1 MNNEFEQRIASD
13 GVMGESGRTLING
26 ENLLLEGRVGCN
38 TSESREKFVYQTHD
52 QTDHANNPRVREHGF
67 VAKAARRWGLLAAAL
82 LVTPAA
88 QADVTATQVIT
99 APDIGI
105 SQDVNVS
112 VNWTRSSPGGNSI
125 LIVIPAQLQVDPPAP
140 PANCIYTTPN
150 MTCSTT
156 AANSGTISF
165 PVRGKTVGGFNLTA
179 TGTSGTPAVF
189 SGSVRDAGDLTVG
202 KAMVV
207 PASGSPLTGGN
218 STFRLTPNI
227 AAGGSNVPVGGSIV
241 ITDNLPG
248 NAATGFVA
256 TAITPGGPL
265 TPSCTAVATA
275 NSSRVLTC
283 TYTAGG
289 SPITAE
295 QLNSSWIEVSGT
307 TRSYGSFVNTAS
319 INSDNTLYIDLAAG
333 NNIASLNYNTEPAT
347 DLVATITSSLSNS
360 SASPSSGL
368 SNQTITI
375 GVTNNGPMASAA
387 GVMVQ
392 TIVPAG
398 FTIGALPPGCTSVP
412 ASSLTIAP
420 PVSGGTQTGTWN
432 GTRVSCSAGAL
443 TVGQSAPFVIPV
455 TLDNVRRTG
464 EYLPAVLTLPP
475 GQDDGQPNN
484 NSATRRYW
492 MAPLAADLGLI
503 KSKPAKVAP
512 GQTINTT
519 LTVTNRGPETVSWS
533 PSQPLRVVDWLD
545 PREITNASVTVTD
558 GWVCTVTPASPR
570 PDGVNPGQT
579 TQVSC
584 ELPGPGTMSV
594 GQSRSFSF
602 AHTVADAAT
611 LGPNPVTL
619 TNIACTGSEVL
630 RLLGLNAG
638 NGPQPADPEDAG
650 ATGGIAE
657 NGTNGQDCQAAD
669 STGTTIEDVRV
680 GIRKESS
687 VDGTTWHD
695 DVAAA
700 PTLAAADNDM
710 HWRMTITTAAAQATI
725 PTLQVKDVYRGLMR
739 ATGAAP
745 NYVTPNISFSYDL
758 TQAAGATHS
767 CPASIPGNPNSY
779 GQGGNTVES
788 GNTSEQVCSFN
799 NVPAGATIVV
809 TATLSRPLGAPT
821 GQLDNT
827 ATLDS
832 PNAFLKDL
840 SGGGVLSD
848 SARVLVLPRADVAMT
863 SKTVTT
869 SIPAS
874 GGNKPMA
881 SVGETVLFTLVARNQ
896 GQDHIAAGNFRI
908 TDSLFTGAATSST
921 PAFEVLEVKPAD
933 AAKMSCAASNLA
945 SGSISCVNL
954 TPISRHEVQTVTV
967 RARVKRPPS
976 YAGAL
981 GDKLYENVTNT
992 ARVHLDNMCEYRFDG
1007 VANSSACGDAN
1018 ALANNTASAVFDVTV
1033 PSFDLQQGKE
1043 PVFPAGQSEFRA
1055 GDDLRYRFSIRNAG
1069 PSIAENIEMTDTL
1082 TVPAGFTLAL
1092 QGTPQNMNAGA
1103 ASAGYTLASKTVACT
1118 QAAPNA
1124 ATVCTLDT
1132 LDVSEEVNF
1141 ELVFRPTGVST
1152 APVIFGNT
1160 VNVCAD
1166 ETNSYES
1173 SGKCTADS
1181 LQAGNNLAAIN
1192 NVLFPSTDL
1201 EVVSKTA
1208 MVSPVDVGQAV
1219 PWQIVLRNNG
1229 ISTSTQMRV
1238 VDTLPSGFE
1247 WIATTAPGVG
1257 TATGGATLAAA
1268 GGTLAVQPGPPAPDA
1283 ADVCYVSNGV
1293 ASVTSATPVQQVTC
1307 HVNGNF
1313 PAGSG
1318 YTLTLHAR
1326 PKAGVYAGPWL
1337 TDVDNHAAVQPGKDA
1352 ANEDLAK
1359 DSNPNNN
1366 EQDGPVQVRNASIGG
1381 RVFID
1386 QNNNGDTDAGD
1397 NGLANVSVRLTGTD
1411 VYGNAIDVTVTTDAN
1426 GDYLFNGLAPSDAAG
1441 YTINQDQSTVSGGYN
1456 NGLPQPNSTR
1466 TVRNG
1471 TSTGVTDK
1479 GSAGIVA
1486 SGGVISGVVLGSG
1499 GQGVQFDFPQVTLYT
1514 LSGHVFLDKNV
1525 NDVRDPATDEPIA
1538 GATLELLELVGG
1550 DYVPVTGPTGT
1561 ALTDANGFYK
1571 FVGLDPAKT
1580 YAVREVLPAGHLN
1593 RPSAVKPGT
1602 CGGAGCGAGS
1612 AQTGVAGD
1620 APTTDRISGIRL
1632 TGNGENYDFGE
1643 QEGAEIHGR
1652 VFMDYDNDGVQ
1663 NGSDGGIGGQTIE
1676 LRNAGGTVVA
1686 TTTTANDGTFSFT
1699 QLLPGTY
1706 TLHQP
1711 NQPAG
1716 TANGITT
1723 EGTVGGIATGTATGV
1738 NTTPSQITGITVA
1751 PGQKSLENLFAEIP
1765 TRSTIAG
1772 RVWMDNNDNGVIDTG
1787 EQGIGGVTVE
1797 LSGTDVNGN
1806 PVTRTT
1812 TTGNDGSYLF
1822 ADLPAGTYAVTEPNQ
1837 PPLTLNGQT
1846 VPGTIGGVPLAGATA
1861 TGKATTPSAIGNI
1874 MLGENQHAVQNNFG
1888 EIPMNGSIAGT
1899 VWLDRDNDGVI
1910 DAEET
1915 GIAGVSVRLTGTD
1928 SMGNTVDVEVQTDAQ
1943 GNYLFDGLAPG
1954 TYTVTEPTQPAGTL
1968 NGKTV
1973 PGTGGGTA
1981 TPPTTV
1987 QSEIRGIVLGPNGN
2001 SVNNN
2006 FGEIL
2011 PASIAGRVYND
2022 DNDNGQVDSG
2032 ETGIPDQEIVLEGT
2046 DDLGNPVRV
2055 TTTTDGDGRYTF
2067 PNLRPGRYTVTQPN
2081 QPPQTENG
2089 QTTAGTTGGT
2099 ATPKETPTSSISV
2112 IELPSG
2118 TQSLENNFGEI
2129 NTNLP
2134 DLRVS
2139 KSLEPA
2145 TLVTGTTAAY
2155 RIVVRNAGKADT
2167 HGEYEVRDRLPQGV
2181 TLVEAPTGEGWT
2193 CTGTA
2198 GETGFAC
2205 RSAAV
2210 LAAGQTS
2217 PANIHVPVR
2226 VSTDAVA
2233 GTVNN
2238 AVLVSG
2244 GGEPGAR
2251 QPTDEEKNALEEG
2264 GDVGILPVCE
2274 ADVVHNAC
2282 RLPSELVK
2290 AWPDVVVSKSAD
2302 TEVFTVGQKASY
2314 AIRVR
2319 NIGERATD
2327 AEYVV
2332 SDYLPAGIVLAGVPT
2347 GEGWTCTGTVG
2358 ESRIQCAASRALG
2371 AGETHPGTIKVPV
2384 EVLPAALGQGT
2395 VNNAVVVS
2403 GGGENPE
2410 RKPTDEQWKQF
2421 EETPG
2426 ALELCDPQITQNL
2439 CRVPNEVQEAIEDAR
2454 LVISKRGDRSMAE
2467 IGDMVLYTIEVRHV
2481 SGTAPRMVNLV
2492 DVLPRGFTYIDG
2504 TARVGG
2510 RALAEPLGRPG
2521 PRLGFELGGIDVGG
2535 QLVLTYRVRVG
2546 VGAQQGDGVNRAQAH
2561 GCSIAGGCID
2571 PVGLTPVPGSI
2582 PSNRA
2587 EYRVRVTGGVFT
2599 GEACVLGKVFVDCN
2613 NNHVQDS
2620 EELGIPGVRL
2630 YFSNGTWMVSD
2641 SEGKYSY
2648 CGLPPQS
2655 HTLKVDPSTL
2665 PVGARLT
2672 TSSNRNLGD
2681 ADSLFLDLK
2690 NGELHRADFVE
2701 GSCSNP
2707 LLEQVKA
2714 RRTQGEVRAPE
2725 TEAGQSPLRFDSKPT
2740 RAPQQATDSANQR
2753 PIVQP
2758 RPNPPPAAAAQEVQ
2772 P

>member
-1 MNNEFEQRIASD
+1 MKLA
-13 GVMGESGRTLING
+13 
-26 ENLLLEGRVGCN
+26 
-38 TSESREKFVYQTHD
+38 
-52 QTDHANNPRVREHGF
+52 
-67 VAKAARRWGLLAAAL
+67 GLLAAVGFMA
-82 LVTPAA
+82 PAA
-88 QADVTATQVIT
+88 NAAVTATQVTT
-99 APDIGI
+99 AADIGI
-105 SQDVNVS
+105 GQDVNVT
-112 VNWTRSSPGGNSI
+112 VDWTRTSAGGDTVTV
-125 LIVIPAQLQVDPPAP
+125 VIPAQLGANPPAP
-140 PANCIYTTPN
+140 PAGCTYTAPN
-150 MTCSTT
+150 MVCSTT
-156 AANSGTISF
+156 AGSSGTVSF
-165 PVRGKTVGGFNLTA
+165 PVRGVTAGGFNLTA
-179 TGTSGTPAVF
+179 TGTSGPSAAF
-189 SGSVRDAGDLTVG
+189 SGNVRNAGDLTVG
-202 KAMVV
+202 KAMTV

-227 AAGGSNVPVGGSIV
+227 AAGGNNVPVGGSIV

-248 NAATGFVA
+248 SAATGFVV
-256 TAITPGGPL
+256 TGITFGGPL
-265 TPSCTAVATA
+265 TPACTAVATA

-289 SPITAE
+289 SAISAT
-295 QLNSSWIEVSGT
+295 QLNSSWIDVSGT

-319 INSDNTLYIDLAAG
+319 ISSANTLYIDLAAG
-333 NNIASLNYNTEPAT
+333 NNSASLNYNTEPAT
-347 DLVATITSSLSNS
+347 DLVATIATTLSNS
-360 SASPSSGL
+360 SASPSAGL
-368 SNQTITI
+368 SNQTITL
-375 GVTNNGPMASAA
+375 GVTNNGPMVSAA
-387 GVMVQ
+387 GAVVE
-392 TIVPAG
+392 TLVPAG
-398 FTIGALPPGCTSVP
+398 FTLGTLPAGCTSTP
-412 ASSLTIAP
+412 ASSLTIVP

-432 GTRVSCSAGAL
+432 GTKVSCTAGTL
-443 TVGQSAPFVIPV
+443 NVGQSAPFVIPV

-484 NSATRRYW
+484 NSATVRYW
-492 MAPLAADLGLI
+492 MAPSAADLGLT
-503 KSKPAKVAP
+503 KNKPAKVAP

-545 PREITNASVTVTD
+545 PREITNASVTASN

-570 PDGVNPGQT
+570 ADGVNPAQT

-584 ELPGPGTMSV
+584 ELPGPGTLNV
-594 GQSRSFSF
+594 GQARSFSF
-602 AHTVADAAT
+602 AHTIADAAT

-638 NGPQPADPEDAG
+638 NGPQPADPDEAG

-657 NGTNGQDCQAAD
+657 NGTNGQDCQSANGI
-669 STGTTIEDVRV
+669 GTTLEDVRV

-695 DVAAA
+695 DVADA

-725 PTLQVKDVYRGLMR
+725 PTLQVKDIYRGLMR
-739 ATGAAP
+739 AAAAAP
-745 NYVTPNISFSYDL
+745 TYVTPNISFNYDL
-758 TQAAGATHS
+758 SQAAGATHS

-779 GQGGNTVES
+779 GQGGSTIES
-788 GNTSEQVCSFN
+788 GNTTEQVCSFN

-840 SGGGVLSD
+840 SGGNVMSD
-848 SARVLVLPRADVAMT
+848 TARVRVLPRADVAMA

-874 GGNKPMA
+874 GGNNPMA

-908 TDSLFTGAATSST
+908 TDSLFTGAATLST

-933 AAKMSCAASNLA
+933 VAKMSCAASNLA
-945 SGSISCVNL
+945 SGSISCVNV
-954 TPISRHEVQTVTV
+954 TTISRHEVQTVTV
-967 RARVKRPPS
+967 RARVKKPPS
-976 YAGAL
+976 YTGAL

-992 ARVHLDNMCEYRFDG
+992 AQVHLDNMCEYRADG
-1007 VANSSACGDAN
+1007 VANSNACGDAN

-1033 PSFDLQQGKE
+1033 PSFDLQQGKV

-1082 TVPAGFTLAL
+1082 TVPSGFTLTL
-1092 QGTPQNMNAGA
+1092 QGTPQNLNAGA
-1103 ASAGYTLASKTVACT
+1103 ASAGYSLASKTVACT

-1124 ATVCTLDT
+1124 ATVCTFGT
-1132 LDVSEEVNF
+1132 LDVNEEVNF
-1141 ELVFRPTGVST
+1141 ELVFQPTGVST
-1152 APVIFGNT
+1152 APVIFGNA
-1160 VNVCAD
+1160 VHVCAD

-1173 SGKCTADS
+1173 SGKCTADP

-1208 MVSPVDVGQAV
+1208 MVAPADVGQAV

-1247 WIATTAPGVG
+1247 WIPGTAPGVG
-1257 TATGGATLAAA
+1257 SATGGATLAAA

-1337 TDVDNHAAVQPGKDA
+1337 ADVDNHAAVQPGKDA

-1366 EQDGPVQVRNASIGG
+1366 EQDGPVQVRNASIAG
-1381 RVFID
+1381 RVFLD
-1386 QNNNGDTDAGD
+1386 ENNNGDTDAGD
-1397 NGLANVSVRLTGTD
+1397 TGLANVSVRLTGTD

-1426 GDYLFNGLAPSDAAG
+1426 GDYAFNGLAPSDAAG
-1441 YTINQDQSTVSGGYN
+1441 YTLSQDQSTVSGGYN
-1456 NGLPQPNSTR
+1456 NGMPQPNSAR
-1466 TVRNG
+1466 SVRNG
-1471 TSTGVTDK
+1471 ASTGVTDK

-1499 GQGVQFDFPQVTLYT
+1499 GQGVQFDFPEVTLYT

-1525 NDVRDPATDEPIA
+1525 NDVRDPGTDEPIA

-1550 DYVPVTGPTGT
+1550 DYVPVGGPTGT

-1571 FVGLDPAKT
+1571 FVGLDPART

-1602 CGGAGCGAGS
+1602 CGGAGCSAGS

-1663 NGSDGGIGGQTIE
+1663 NGSDAGIGGQTIE
-1676 LRNAGGTVVA
+1676 LRDAGGTVVA

-1723 EGTVGGIATGTATGV
+1723 AGTVGGITTGTATGV
-1738 NTTPSQITGITVA
+1738 NTTPSQIAAITVA

-1765 TRSTIAG
+1765 TRSTVAG
-1772 RVWMDNNDNGVIDTG
+1772 RVWLDGNDNGVIDVG
-1787 EQGIGGVTVE
+1787 EQGIAGVTVE
-1797 LSGTDVNGN
+1797 LTGTDVNGN
-1806 PVTRTT
+1806 AITRTT
-1812 TTGNDGSYLF
+1812 TTGTDGSYLF
-1822 ADLPAGTYAVTEPNQ
+1822 ADLPAGTYALTEPNQ
-1837 PPLTLNGQT
+1837 PPLTLNGKT
-1846 VPGTIGGVPLAGATA
+1846 VAGSIGGVPLAGATA

-1874 MLGENQHAVQNNFG
+1874 VLGENQHAVQNNFG
-1888 EIPMNGSIAGT
+1888 EIPMNGSIAGR
-1899 VWLDRDNDGVI
+1899 VWLDRNNDGVI
-1910 DAEET
+1910 SVGET
-1915 GIAGVSVRLTGTD
+1915 GIAGVTVRLTGTD
-1928 SMGNTVDVEVQTDAQ
+1928 AQGMPVVAEVRTDAN
-1943 GNYLFDGLAPG
+1943 GDYLFDGLAPG
-1954 TYTVTEPTQPAGTL
+1954 TYTVTEPEQPAGTF
-1968 NGKTV
+1968 NGRTRA
-1973 PGTGGGTA
+1973 GSHGGDATA
-1981 TPPTTV
+1981 VATTP
-1987 QSEIRGIVLGPNGN
+1987 SAISGIVLGANEN
-2001 SVNNN
+2001 SVANN
-2006 FGEIL
+2006 FGEIP
-2011 PASIAGRVYND
+2011 PASIAGQVWYD
-2022 DNDNGQVDSG
+2022 DNDNGRVDAG
-2032 ETGIPDQEIVLEGT
+2032 ETGIPGQEIVLEGV

-2055 TTTTDGDGRYTF
+2055 TAVTDGDGRYHF
-2067 PNLRPGRYTVTQPN
+2067 PDLRPGRYKLTQPN
-2081 QPPQTENG
+2081 QPPQTQSG
-2089 QTTAGTTGGT
+2089 QTVPGTTGGDG
-2099 ATPKETPTSSISV
+2099 TPKSEPVSV
-2112 IELPSG
+2112 ISWLTLEPGIHS
-2118 TQSLENNFGEI
+2118 QSNNFGEL
-2129 NTNLP
+2129 NTDVP

-2139 KSLEPA
+2139 KSVEPA
-2145 TLVTGTTAAY
+2145 TLVTGSAASY
-2155 RIVVRNAGKADT
+2155 RLVVRNAGLAAT
-2167 HGEYEVRDRLPQGV
+2167 SGEYEVVDRLPQGV
-2181 TLVEAPTGEGWT
+2181 TLAAVPTGDGWS
-2193 CTGTA
+2193 CTGSA
-2198 GETGFAC
+2198 GDTRFSC
-2205 RSAAV
+2205 RSSTV

-2217 PANIHVPVR
+2217 AATLSAPVR
-2226 VSTDAVA
+2226 VGADASA

-2238 AVLVSG
+2238 AVLVAG
-2244 GGEPGAR
+2244 GGEPESR
-2251 QPTDEEKNALEEG
+2251 RPTPEEQQALEG

-2274 ADVVHNAC
+2274 AEVVHNAC

-2290 AWPDVVVSKSAD
+2290 AWPDVVVSKAADSA
-2302 TEVFTVGQKASY
+2302 VFTVGQPASY
-2314 AIRVR
+2314 LIRVR

-2332 SDYLPAGIVLAGVPT
+2332 SEHLPAGIVLSGLPAGD
-2347 GEGWTCTGTVG
+2347 GWACTGSVG
-2358 ESRIQCAASRALG
+2358 ERRFACASARELAAG
-2371 AGETHPGTIKVPV
+2371 ATHPGAIKVPV
-2384 EVLPAALGQGT
+2384 DVLPEAVGQGT
-2395 VNNAVVVS
+2395 VNNAVIVS
-2403 GGGENPE
+2403 GGGEDPQ

-2426 ALELCDPQITQNL
+2426 QLDLCDPQISQNL
-2439 CRVPNEVQEAIEDAR
+2439 CRVPNEVQEAPEDTQ
-2454 LVISKRGDRSMAE
+2454 LVISKRGDRAMAE
-2467 IGDMVLYTIEVRHV
+2467 IGDTVHYTIEVRHV
-2481 SGTAPRMVNLV
+2481 SGSAARTVNIV
-2492 DVLPRGFTYIDG
+2492 DVLPRGFTYLDG
-2504 TARVGG
+2504 SARVDG
-2510 RALAEPLGRPG
+2510 RVLDEPRGRPG
-2521 PRLGFELGGIDVGG
+2521 PRLGFDLGPIAAGG
-2535 QLVLTYRVRVG
+2535 QLLLTYRARIG
-2546 VGAQQGDGVNRAQAH
+2546 VGALQGDGINRAQAH

-2571 PVGLTPVPGSI
+2571 PVGLNPLPGST
-2582 PSNRA
+2582 PSNHA
-2587 EYRVRVTGGVFT
+2587 QYRVRVTGGVFT
-2599 GEACVLGKVFVDCN
+2599 DEACVLGKVFVDCN
-2613 NNHVQDS
+2613 NNHVQDQ

-2630 YFSNGTWMVSD
+2630 YFSDGTWMVSD

-2648 CGLPPQS
+2648 CGLPPNS

-2665 PVGARLT
+2665 PVGSRLT

-2690 NGELHRADFVE
+2690 NGELHRADFIE
-2701 GSCSNP
+2701 GSCANP

-2725 TEAGQSPLRFDSKPT
+2725 SEPGQSPLRFESKPV

-2753 PIVQP
+2753 PIVEP
-2758 RPNPPPAAAAQEVQ
+2758 RPNPPAASASHEVQ

>member
-1 MNNEFEQRIASD
+1 MSVTACAGEASQARA
-13 GVMGESGRTLING
+13 SRQA
-26 ENLLLEGRVGCN
+26 RVGRN
-38 TSESREKFVYQTHD
+38 RSEFRGKPVHQTHD
-52 QTDHANNPRVREHGF
+52 QADRATLLRTHANGF
-67 VAKAARRWGLLAAAL
+67 GFATHAMKIVGLLAVVGF
-82 LVTPAA
+82 LVPAA
-88 QADVTATQVIT
+88 NAAVTATQVT
-99 APDIGI
+99 TVPDIGI
-105 SQDVNVS
+105 GQDVDVT
-112 VNWTRSSPGGNSI
+112 VDWTRTSAGGDTVT
-125 LIVIPAQLQVDPPAP
+125 IVIPAQLQADPPAP
-140 PANCIYTTPN
+140 PAGCSYTAPN
-150 MTCSTT
+150 MVCSTT
-156 AANSGTISF
+156 AGSSGTVTF
-165 PVRGKTVGGFNLTA
+165 PVRGVAAGGFNLTA
-179 TGTSGTPAVF
+179 TGTSGPAAAF
-189 SGSVRDAGDLTVG
+189 SGNVRNAGDLTVG
-202 KAMVV
+202 KTMAV
-207 PASGSPLTGGN
+207 PAVGNPLTGGD
-218 STFRLTPNI
+218 SAFRLMPNI
-227 AAGGSNVPVGGSIV
+227 AGGGNDVPVGGSIL

-248 NAATGFVA
+248 NATTGFVVTSVA
-256 TAITPGGPL
+256 FGGPL
-265 TPSCTAVATA
+265 TPSCTAVAAA

-283 TYTAGG
+283 TYSAGG
-289 SPITAE
+289 SPITPA
-295 QLNSSWIEVSGT
+295 QLNASWIDVRGVT
-307 TRSYGSFVNTAS
+307 LSYGSFVNTATVS
-319 INSDNTLYIDLAAG
+319 SGNTLYIDLAAG
-333 NNIASLNYNTEPAT
+333 NNTDSLNYNTEPAT
-347 DLVATITSSLSNS
+347 DLVATITTSLSNS
-360 SASPSSGL
+360 SASPSPGL
-368 SNQTITI
+368 SNQSVTI

-387 GVMVQ
+387 GAVVE

-398 FTIGALPPGCTSVP
+398 FTLGTLPAGCTSTP
-412 ASSLTIAP
+412 ASSLTISP
-420 PVSGGTQTGTWN
+420 PVSGGTVTGTWN
-432 GTRVSCSAGAL
+432 GTKVSCTAGTL
-443 TVGQSAPFVIPV
+443 NVGQSAPFVIPV

-464 EYLPAVLTLPP
+464 EYLPAVLTLPA

-492 MAPLAADLGLI
+492 MAPSAADLGLS

-519 LTVTNRGPETVSWS
+519 LTVTNRGPETVSWNAG
-533 PSQPLRVVDWLD
+533 QPLRVVDWLD
-545 PREITNASVTVTD
+545 PREITNATVTATG
-558 GWVCTVTPASPR
+558 GWVCTVTPSSPR
-570 PDGVNPGQT
+570 PDGQYSSQT

-584 ELPGPGTMSV
+584 EHAGPGTMTV
-594 GQSRSFSF
+594 GQSRSFNF

-630 RLLGLNAG
+630 RLLGKG
-638 NGPQPADPEDAG
+638 ESDGPQPADPEDAG

-657 NGTNGQDCQAAD
+657 DGTNGQDCRAANGI
-669 STGTTIEDVRV
+669 GTTIEDVRV

-687 VDGTTWHD
+687 VDGASWHD
-695 DVAAA
+695 DVADA
-700 PTLAAADNDM
+700 PTLTADDNDM

-739 ATGAAP
+739 AVGAAP
-745 NYVTPNISFSYDL
+745 TYVTPTIAVAYDTSL
-758 TQAAGATHS
+758 APGVTHS
-767 CPASIPGNPNSY
+767 CPTTISGNPASW
-779 GQGGNTVES
+779 GGTGNTTES
-788 GNTSEQVCSFN
+788 GNTYEQTCSFN

-809 TATLSRPLGAPT
+809 TATLSRPLGVPT
-821 GQLDNT
+821 GQLNNT

-832 PNAFLKDL
+832 TNAFLKDL
-840 SGGGVLSD
+840 SGGNVLSD
-848 SARVLVLPRADVAMT
+848 DARINVLPRADVAMT

-874 GGNKPMA
+874 GGNNPMA

-908 TDSLFTGAATSST
+908 TDSLFTGAATLVM
-921 PAFEVLEVKPAD
+921 PAFDVLEVKPAD
-933 AAKMSCAASNLA
+933 AAKMSCAASDLA
-945 SGSISCVNL
+945 NGTISCVSIA
-954 TPISRHEVQTVTV
+954 TISRHEVQTVTV
-967 RARVKRPPS
+967 RARVKKPPS
-976 YAGAL
+976 YSGAL
-981 GDKLYENVTNT
+981 GDKLYDNVTNT
-992 ARVHLDNMCEYRFDG
+992 ARVHLDNMCEYRADG
-1007 VANSSACGDAN
+1007 VANSSICGDAN

-1033 PSFDLQQGKE
+1033 PSFDLQQGKV
-1043 PVFPAGQSEFRA
+1043 PVFPVGQSEFRA

-1069 PSIAENIEMTDTL
+1069 PSIAENVAMTDAL
-1082 TVPAGFTLAL
+1082 TVPTGFTLAL
-1092 QGTPQNMNAGA
+1092 QGAPQNMNAGA
-1103 ASAGYTLASKTVACT
+1103 ASAGYTLVGKTVACT
-1118 QAAPNA
+1118 QATPNSD
-1124 ATVCTLDT
+1124 TVCTFDT
-1132 LDVSEEVNF
+1132 LDVNEEVNF
-1141 ELVFRPTGVST
+1141 ELVFRPTGASAT
-1152 APVIFGNT
+1152 PEIFGNA
-1160 VNVCAD
+1160 VHVCAD

-1173 SGKCTADS
+1173 SGKCTADP

-1238 VDTLPSGFE
+1238 VDTLPAGFE
-1247 WIATTAPGVG
+1247 WIDTAAPSVG
-1257 TATGGATLAAA
+1257 TATGGATLAVA
-1268 GGTLAVQPGPPAPDA
+1268 GGNLAVQPGPPAPDA

-1293 ASVTSATPVQQVTC
+1293 ASVTTATPVQQVTC

-1326 PKAGVYAGPWL
+1326 PKIGVFAGPWL
-1337 TDVDNHAAVQPGKDA
+1337 TDVDNHVAVQPGKDA

-1366 EQDGPVQVRNASIGG
+1366 EKDGPVQVRNASIAG
-1381 RVFID
+1381 RVFLD

-1397 NGLANVSVRLTGTD
+1397 NGLANVGVRLTGTD

-1426 GDYLFNGLAPSDAAG
+1426 GDYVFNGLAPSDAAG
-1441 YTINQDQSTVSGGYN
+1441 YTVSQDQSTVSGGYN
-1456 NGLPQPNSTR
+1456 NGMPQPNSTR

-1479 GSAGIVA
+1479 GTASIAAG
-1486 SGGVISGVVLGSG
+1486 GGVISGVVLGSG
-1499 GQGVQFDFPQVTLYT
+1499 GAGVQFDFPEVTLYT

-1525 NDVRDPATDEPIA
+1525 NDARDPATDDPIV

-1550 DYVPVTGPTGT
+1550 DYVPVGGLTGT
-1561 ALTDANGFYK
+1561 ALTDATGFYK

-1580 YAVREVLPAGHLN
+1580 YAVREVLPTGHLN
-1593 RPSAVKPGT
+1593 RPSAVQPGT
-1602 CGGAGCGAGS
+1602 CGGGACSAGT

-1652 VFMDYDNDGVQ
+1652 VFMDYDNDGAQ
-1663 NGSDGGIGGQTIE
+1663 NGSDAGIGGQTIE
-1676 LRNAGGTVVA
+1676 LRDVGGVVVA

-1723 EGTVGGIATGTATGV
+1723 EGTVGGAAMGTATGV
-1738 NTTPSQITGITVA
+1738 TTTPSQISGITLT

-1772 RVWMDNNDNGVIDTG
+1772 RVWMDNNDNGVIDAG
-1787 EQGIGGVTVE
+1787 EQGIASITVD
-1797 LSGTDVNGN
+1797 LTGTDVNGN
-1806 PVTRTT
+1806 TITRTT
-1812 TTGNDGSYLF
+1812 TTGSDGSYLF
-1822 ADLPAGTYAVTEPNQ
+1822 SDLPAGNYAVTEPTQ
-1837 PPLTLNGQT
+1837 PPMTLNGHT
-1846 VPGTIGGVPLAGATA
+1846 IPGNIGGVPMVGATA
-1861 TGKATTPSAIGNI
+1861 TNKTTTPSAINGI
-1874 MLGENQHAVQNNFG
+1874 VLGENQHSVQNNFG

-1910 DAEET
+1910 GAEET
-1915 GIAGVSVRLTGTD
+1915 GIAGVTVRLTGTD
-1928 SMGNTVDVEVQTDAQ
+1928 STGNMVDVEVQTDAQ

-1968 NGKTV
+1968 NGKTI
-1973 PGTGGGTA
+1973 PGNHGGTA
-1981 TPPTTV
+1981 TPPTV
-1987 QSEIRGIVLGPNGN
+1987 VPSEIGGIVLGPNEN

-2006 FGEIL
+2006 FGEIP

-2032 ETGIPDQEIVLEGT
+2032 ETGIPDQEIVLEGI

-2067 PNLRPGRYTVTQPN
+2067 QNLRPGRYKVTQPN
-2081 QPPQTENG
+2081 QPPQTESG
-2089 QTTAGTTGGT
+2089 KTTAGSTGGT
-2099 ATPKETPTSSISV
+2099 TTPKETAPSSISA
-2112 IELPSG
+2112 IELPSD
-2118 TQSLENNFGEI
+2118 TQSVENNFGEI
-2129 NTNLP
+2129 NTHLP
-2134 DLRVS
+2134 DMRVS
-2139 KSLEPA
+2139 KSLAPA
-2145 TLVTGTTAAY
+2145 MLTTGTTATY
-2155 RIVVRNAGKADT
+2155 SIVVRNAGKADT

-2181 TLVEAPTGEGWT
+2181 SLVEAPTGEGWT

-2217 PANIHVPVR
+2217 QAIIRALVR
-2226 VSTDAVA
+2226 VSTDALA
-2233 GTVNN
+2233 GIVNN

-2251 QPTDEEKNALEEG
+2251 QPTDEEKGTLEEG
-2264 GDVGILPVCE
+2264 GEVGVLPVCE
-2274 ADVVHNAC
+2274 AGVVHNAC

-2290 AWPDVVVSKSAD
+2290 AWPDVVASKSAD

-2314 AIRVR
+2314 VIRVR

-2332 SDYLPAGIVLAGVPT
+2332 SDYLPIGIVLAGVPT
-2347 GEGWTCTGTVG
+2347 GEGWTCTGTAG
-2358 ESRIQCAASRALG
+2358 ESRIQCASSRVLG
-2371 AGETHPGTIKVPV
+2371 AGETHPDAINVPV
-2384 EVLPAALGQGT
+2384 DVLPAALEQGT

-2421 EETPG
+2421 EEAPG
-2426 ALELCDPQITQNL
+2426 ELEVCDPQISQNL
-2439 CRVPNEVQEAIEDAR
+2439 CRVPNEVQAAIEDAR
-2454 LVISKRGDRSMAE
+2454 LIISKRGDKSMAE

-2481 SGTAPRMVNLV
+2481 SGTVPRMVNVV

-2504 TARVGG
+2504 TARVDG
-2510 RALAEPLGRPG
+2510 RIIAEPLGRPG
-2521 PRLGFELGGIDVGG
+2521 PRLGFELGPISAGG
-2535 QLVLTYRVRVG
+2535 QLVLSYRVRIG
-2546 VGAQQGDGVNRAQAH
+2546 VGAQQGDGTNRAQAH
-2561 GCSIAGGCID
+2561 GCLSNIGCID
-2571 PVGLTPVPGSI
+2571 PNGLLPLPGSI

-2599 GEACVLGKVFVDCN
+2599 DEVCVLGKVFVDCN
-2613 NNHVQDS
+2613 NNHVQDA

-2630 YFSNGTWMVSD
+2630 YFSNGTWVISD

-2725 TEAGQSPLRFDSKPT
+2725 NEAGQSQLRFESKPL

-2753 PIVQP
+2753 PIVEP
-2758 RPNPPPAAAAQEVQ
+2758 RPNPPSASAAQGVQ

>member
-1 MNNEFEQRIASD
+1 MTIA
-13 GVMGESGRTLING
+13 
-26 ENLLLEGRVGCN
+26 
-38 TSESREKFVYQTHD
+38 
-52 QTDHANNPRVREHGF
+52 
-67 VAKAARRWGLLAAAL
+67 GLLA
-82 LVTPAA
+82 LVGFMAPAA
-88 QADVTATQVIT
+88 EAAVTATQVTT

-105 SQDVNVS
+105 GQDVNVT
-112 VNWTRSSPGGNSI
+112 VDWTRTSAGGDTVTV
-125 LIVIPAQLQVDPPAP
+125 VIPAQLQADPPAP
-140 PANCIYTTPN
+140 PAGCTYTAPN
-150 MTCSTT
+150 MVCATT
-156 AANSGTISF
+156 AGSSGTVTF
-165 PVRGKTVGGFNLTA
+165 PVRGVTAGGFNLTA
-179 TGTSGTPAVF
+179 TGTSGPSAAF
-189 SGSVRDAGDLTVG
+189 SGNVRNAGDLTVG
-202 KAMVV
+202 KTLTN
-207 PASGSPLTGGN
+207 PASGNPLTGAD
-218 STFRLTPNI
+218 STFRLSPNI
-227 AAGGSNVPVGGSIV
+227 AGGGNNVPVGGSIV
-241 ITDNLPG
+241 ITDVLPG
-248 NAATGFVA
+248 NAATGFEVNSGGV
-256 TAITPGGPL
+256 TFGGPL
-265 TPSCTAVATA
+265 VPACNTVANA
-275 NSSRVLTC
+275 NSTRTLTC
-283 TYTAGG
+283 TYTAAAT
-289 SPITAE
+289 PITAAD
-295 QLNSSWIEVSGT
+295 LSNSWINVTGRT
-307 TRSYGSFVNTAS
+307 KSYGSFTNTATIS
-319 INSDNTLYIDLAAG
+319 SGNTLYIDLVSG
-333 NNIASLNYNTEPAT
+333 NNLASLAYGTEPAT
-347 DLVATITSSLSNS
+347 DLAAVIGTTISNS
-360 SASPSSGL
+360 AASPTAGL
-368 SNQTITI
+368 SSQNITLR
-375 GVTNNGPMASAA
+375 VNNNGPITA
-387 GVMVQ
+387 GSGVTVE
-392 TIVPAG
+392 TVVPAG
-398 FTIGALPPGCTSVP
+398 FTLGTLPAGCSS
-412 ASSLTIAP
+412 AAGSLTI
-420 PVSGGTQTGTWN
+420 GGTTWN
-432 GTRVSCSAGAL
+432 GTKVSCV
-443 TVGQSAPFVIPV
+443 TTAPLASGGNNQFVIPV

-464 EYLPAVLTLPP
+464 ERLPIVVTPAP
-475 GQDDGQPNN
+475 GEDDGVPAN
-484 NSATRRYW
+484 NSGTRQYW
-492 MAPLAADLGLI
+492 MAPSAADLGLT
-503 KSKPAKVAP
+503 KSKPSKVAP

-519 LTVTNRGPETVSWS
+519 LTVTNRGPETVSWDAAH
-533 PSQPLRVVDWLD
+533 PLRVVDWLD
-545 PREITNASVTVTD
+545 PREITNASVTANN
-558 GWVCTVTPASPR
+558 GWTCTLTPASPR
-570 PDGVNPGQT
+570 SDGQYPSQT

-584 ELPGPGTMSV
+584 EHAGPGTMNV
-594 GQSRSFSF
+594 GGTRSFTF

-619 TNIACTGSEVL
+619 TNVACTGSEVL
-630 RLLGLNAG
+630 RLLGLDETQ
-638 NGPQPADPEDAG
+638 GPQPADPDDAG
-650 ATGGIAE
+650 GPGGIGE
-657 NGTNGQDCQAAD
+657 SNQLGQDCRAV
-669 STGTTIEDVRV
+669 SGIGTTVVAGEARV

-687 VDGTTWHD
+687 VNGTDWFD
-695 DVAAA
+695 DPAAA
-700 PTLAAADNDM
+700 PTLLAADNDM
-710 HWRMTITTAAAQATI
+710 QWRMVITTPSTAANPAQKVI
-725 PTLQVKDVYRGLMR
+725 PNLQVKDTYYGLMR
-739 ATGAAP
+739 ATAAAP
-745 NYVTPNISFSYDL
+745 SYVTPDINISYDL
-758 TQAAGATHS
+758 TGAPGATHS
-767 CPASIPGNPNSY
+767 CPATISGNPSSY
-779 GQGGNTVES
+779 GYGGSPATNNTA
-788 GNTSEQVCSFN
+788 NTYEQICNFT

-809 TATLSRPLGAPT
+809 TTTLRRPLGVVNANRW
-821 GQLDNT
+821 LDNA

-832 PNAFLKDL
+832 TNAFLEDL
-840 SGGGVLSD
+840 SGGNVLSD
-848 SARVLVLPRADVAMT
+848 SARVVVEHRADAAMT

-874 GGNKPMA
+874 GGNNPMA
-881 SVGETVLFTLVARNQ
+881 SVGETVLFTLTARNQ
-896 GQDHIAAGNFRI
+896 GQDDIAAGNFRI
-908 TDSLFTGAATSST
+908 TDALFTGAATLLT
-921 PAFEVLEVKPAD
+921 PAFEVLAVTAANP
-933 AAKMSCAASNLA
+933 AKMNCAASDLA
-945 SGSISCVNL
+945 NGAISCVNAQ
-954 TPISRHEVQTVTV
+954 PIIRHEVQTITV
-967 RARVKRPPS
+967 SARVKKPPS
-976 YAGAL
+976 YTGTL
-981 GDKLYENVTNT
+981 GDKLYADVTNT
-992 ARVHLDNMCEYRFDG
+992 ARVYLDNMCEYRTETGNGTGGGANDSTACNDG
-1007 VANSSACGDAN
+1007 TYGDGLPGARG
-1018 ALANNTASAVFDVTV
+1018 NNEKSAVFDVTV
-1033 PSFDLQQGKE
+1033 PSFDLQQGKV

-1055 GDDLRYRFSIRNAG
+1055 GDDLRYRFSVRNAG
-1069 PSIAENIEMTDTL
+1069 PSIAENIEMTDAL

-1103 ASAGYTLASKTVACT
+1103 ASAGYTLVSKTVACT
-1118 QAAPNA
+1118 QASANA
-1124 ATVCTLDT
+1124 DTVCTFDT
-1132 LDVSEEVNF
+1132 LDVNEEVNF
-1141 ELVFRPTGVST
+1141 ELVFQPTGASAV
-1152 APVIFGNT
+1152 PVIFGNA
-1160 VNVCAD
+1160 VHVCAD

-1173 SGKCTADS
+1173 SGKCTADP

-1238 VDTLPSGFE
+1238 VDTLPAGFE

-1268 GGTLAVQPGPPAPDA
+1268 GGNLAVQPGPPAPDA

-1293 ASVTSATPVQQVTC
+1293 PSVTTATPVQQVTC

-1326 PKAGVYAGPWL
+1326 PKAGVFAGPWL

-1366 EQDGPVQVRNASIGG
+1366 EQDGPVQVRNASIAG
-1381 RVFID
+1381 RVFLD

-1397 NGLANVSVRLTGTD
+1397 TGLANVSVRLTGTD
-1411 VYGNAIDVTVTTDAN
+1411 VYGNAVDVTVTTDAN
-1426 GDYLFNGLAPSDAAG
+1426 GDYAFNGLAPSDAAG
-1441 YTINQDQSTVSGGYN
+1441 YTVSQDQSTVSGGYN
-1456 NGLPQPNSTR
+1456 NGMPQPNSAR

-1479 GSAGIVA
+1479 GSASIAAG
-1486 SGGVISGVVLGSG
+1486 GGVISGIVLGSG
-1499 GQGVQFDFPQVTLYT
+1499 GAGVQFDFPEVTLYT

-1525 NDVRDPATDEPIA
+1525 NDVRDPATDDPIP

-1550 DYVPVTGPTGT
+1550 DYVPVGGPTGT
-1561 ALTDANGFYK
+1561 AVTDAAGFYK

-1580 YAVREVLPAGHLN
+1580 YAVREMLPAGHLN

-1602 CGGAGCGAGS
+1602 CGGGACSAGT

-1652 VFMDYDNDGVQ
+1652 VFMDYDNDGAQ
-1663 NGSDGGIGGQTIE
+1663 NGSDAGIGGQTIE
-1676 LRNAGGTVVA
+1676 LRDAGGTVVA

-1723 EGTVGGIATGTATGV
+1723 EGTVGGTAMGTATGV
-1738 NTTPSQITGITVA
+1738 TTTPSQIAGITLT

-1772 RVWMDNNDNGVIDTG
+1772 RVWMDNNDNGVINAG
-1787 EQGIGGVTVE
+1787 EQGIAGITVE
-1797 LSGTDVNGN
+1797 LTGLDINGN
-1806 PVTRTT
+1806 PVSRTT
-1812 TTGNDGSYLF
+1812 TTGSDGSYLF
-1822 ADLPAGTYAVTEPNQ
+1822 ADLPAGTYAVTEPDQ
-1837 PPLTLNGQT
+1837 PPMTLNGQT
-1846 VPGTIGGVPLAGATA
+1846 VPGTIGGAPMAGATA
-1861 TGKATTPSAIGNI
+1861 TNKATTPSAIGNI
-1874 MLGENQHAVQNNFG
+1874 VLGENQHSVQNNFG

-1910 DAEET
+1910 DADET
-1915 GIAGVSVRLTGTD
+1915 GIAGVTVRLTGTD

-1987 QSEIRGIVLGPNGN
+1987 PSEIRGIVLGPNGN

-2006 FGEIL
+2006 FGEIP

-2217 PANIHVPVR
+2217 PANIRALVR

-2251 QPTDEEKNALEEG
+2251 QPTDEEKKALEEG

-2274 ADVVHNAC
+2274 ADVIHNAC

-2302 TEVFTVGQKASY
+2302 TEVFTVGQKTSY

-2371 AGETHPGTIKVPV
+2371 AGETHPGAIKVPV
-2384 EVLPAALGQGT
+2384 DVLPAALEQGT

-2426 ALELCDPQITQNL
+2426 ALELCDPQISQNL
-2439 CRVPNEVQEAIEDAR
+2439 CRVPNEVQEAPEDTL
-2454 LVISKRGDRSMAE
+2454 LVISKRGDRAMAE
-2467 IGDMVLYTIEVRHV
+2467 VGDTVQYTIEVRHV

-2504 TARVGG
+2504 TARVDG
-2510 RALAEPLGRPG
+2510 RIVAEPLGRPG
-2521 PRLGFELGGIDVGG
+2521 PRLGFELGPIGAGG
-2535 QLVLTYRVRVG
+2535 QLVLTYRVRIG
-2546 VGAQQGDGVNRAQAH
+2546 VGALQGDGVNRAQAH
-2561 GCSIAGGCID
+2561 GCLADTGCID
-2571 PVGLTPVPGSI
+2571 PSGLSPLPGSV
-2582 PSNRA
+2582 PSNHA

-2599 GEACVLGKVFVDCN
+2599 DEACVLGKVFVDCN
-2613 NNHVQDS
+2613 NNHVQDH

-2630 YFSNGTWMVSD
+2630 YFSDGTWMVSD

-2648 CGLPPQS
+2648 CGLPPNS
-2655 HTLKVDPSTL
+2655 HTLKVDASTL

-2701 GSCSNP
+2701 GSCANP
-2707 LLEQVKA
+2707 VLEQVKA

-2725 TEAGQSPLRFDSKPT
+2725 NESGQSQLRFESKPV

-2753 PIVQP
+2753 PIVEP
-2758 RPNPPPAAAAQEVQ
+2758 RPNPPAASASQEVQ

>member
-1 MNNEFEQRIASD
+1 MPQAACTDTTAGPGLPRKPGGAQQLQ
-13 GVMGESGRTLING
+13 GRG
-26 ENLLLEGRVGCN
+26 
-38 TSESREKFVYQTHD
+38 KPVYQSHD
-52 QTDHANNPRVREHGF
+52 QAGRATPSRTHANGF
-67 VAKAARRWGLLAAAL
+67 ATGAMKIVGLLAALGFMA
-82 LVTPAA
+82 PAA
-88 QADVTATQVIT
+88 KAAVTATQVTT

-105 SQDVNVS
+105 GQDVNVT
-112 VNWTRSSPGGNSI
+112 VDWTRTSAGGDTVTV
-125 LIVIPAQLQVDPPAP
+125 VIPAQLQANPPAP
-140 PANCIYTTPN
+140 PAGCTYTAPN
-150 MTCSTT
+150 MVCSTS
-156 AANSGTISF
+156 AGSSGTVTF
-165 PVRGKTVGGFNLTA
+165 PVRGITAGGFNLTA
-179 TGTSGTPAVF
+179 TGTSGPPAAF
-189 SGSVRDAGDLTVG
+189 SGNVRNAGDLTVG
-202 KAMVV
+202 KVMTV
-207 PASGSPLTGGN
+207 PAAGNPLTGAS

-227 AAGGSNVPVGGSIV
+227 AAGGNNVPVGGSIV
-241 ITDNLPG
+241 ITDNLPDS
-248 NAATGFVA
+248 AATGFVV
-256 TAITPGGPL
+256 TGITFGGPL
-265 TPSCTAVATA
+265 TPACTAVATA
-275 NSSRVLTC
+275 NSSRVLSC

-289 SPITAE
+289 SPITAA
-295 QLNSSWIEVSGT
+295 QLNSSWIDVSGT
-307 TRSYGSFVNTAS
+307 TRSFGSFVNTATVS
-319 INSDNTLYIDLAAG
+319 SANTLYIDLAAG
-333 NNIASLNYNTEPAT
+333 NNSASLNYNTEPAT
-347 DLVATITSSLSNS
+347 DLAATITSTLSNS
-360 SASPSSGL
+360 AASPSPGL
-368 SNQTITI
+368 SSQTITI

-387 GVMVQ
+387 GAVVE

-398 FTIGALPPGCTSVP
+398 FTLGTLPAGCTSTP
-412 ASSLTIAP
+412 ASSLTISP
-420 PVSGGTQTGTWN
+420 PVSGGTVTGTWN
-432 GTRVSCSAGAL
+432 GTKVSCTTASTLNTGASATFA
-443 TVGQSAPFVIPV
+443 IPV

-464 EYLPAVLTLPP
+464 EYLPAVLTLPA

-492 MAPLAADLGLI
+492 MAPSAADLGLS
-503 KSKPAKVAP
+503 KSKPSKVAP

-519 LTVTNRGPETVSWS
+519 LTVTNRGPETVSWDAS
-533 PSQPLRVVDWLD
+533 HPLRVVDWLD
-545 PREITNASVTVTD
+545 PREITNASVTANN
-558 GWVCTVTPASPR
+558 GWICTLTPASPR
-570 PDGVNPGQT
+570 SDGQYPSQT

-584 ELPGPGTMSV
+584 EHAGPGTMTV
-594 GQSRSFSF
+594 GQSRAFSF

-630 RLLGLNAG
+630 RLLGMNESD
-638 NGPQPADPEDAG
+638 GPQPADPEDAG

-657 NGTNGQDCQAAD
+657 NGTNGQDCQSANGI
-669 STGTTIEDVRV
+669 GTTIEDVRV

-687 VDGTTWHD
+687 VDGISWHD
-695 DVAAA
+695 DVADA

-710 HWRMTITTAAAQATI
+710 HWRMTITTAAAQTTI
-725 PTLQVKDVYRGLMR
+725 PTLQVKDIYRGLMR
-739 ATGAAP
+739 AAGAAP
-745 NYVTPNISFSYDL
+745 TYVTPNITFVYDTSL
-758 TQAAGATHS
+758 APGVTHS
-767 CPASIPGNPNSY
+767 CPATISGNPNSY
-779 GQGGNTVES
+779 GYSGNTTES
-788 GNTSEQVCSFN
+788 GNTYEQVCSFT

-809 TATLSRPLGAPT
+809 TATLSRPLGVPT
-821 GQLDNT
+821 GQLNNT

-832 PNAFLKDL
+832 TNAFLKDL
-840 SGGGVLSD
+840 SGGNVLSD
-848 SARVLVLPRADVAMT
+848 DARVLVLPRADVAMS

-874 GGNKPMA
+874 GGNNPMA

-908 TDSLFTGAATSST
+908 TDSLFTGAATLST
-921 PAFEVLEVKPAD
+921 PAFDVLEVKPAD

-945 SGSISCVNL
+945 SGAISCVNVA
-954 TPISRHEVQTVTV
+954 TISRHEVQTVTV
-967 RARVKRPPS
+967 RARVKKPPS
-976 YAGAL
+976 YTGAL

-992 ARVHLDNMCEYRFDG
+992 AHVHLDNMCEYRFDS
-1007 VANSSACGDAN
+1007 VANSNACGDAN

-1033 PSFDLQQGKE
+1033 PSFDLQQGKV

-1055 GDDLRYRFSIRNAG
+1055 GDDLRYRFSVRNAG
-1069 PSIAENIEMTDTL
+1069 PSIAENVVMTDAL

-1103 ASAGYTLASKTVACT
+1103 ASAGYTLVSKAITCT
-1118 QAAPNA
+1118 QASPNTD
-1124 ATVCTLDT
+1124 TVCTFGT
-1132 LDVSEEVNF
+1132 LDVNEEVNF
-1141 ELVFRPTGVST
+1141 ELVFRPTGASA
-1152 APVIFGNT
+1152 APEIFGNA
-1160 VNVCAD
+1160 VHVCAD

-1173 SGKCTADS
+1173 SGKCTADP

-1238 VDTLPSGFE
+1238 VDTLPAGFE
-1247 WIATTAPGVG
+1247 WIATTAPSVG

-1268 GGTLAVQPGPPAPDA
+1268 GGNLVVQPGPTAPDA

-1293 ASVTSATPVQQVTC
+1293 ASVTTATPVQQVTC

-1326 PKAGVYAGPWL
+1326 PKAGVFSGPWL
-1337 TDVDNHAAVQPGKDA
+1337 TNVDNHAAVQPGKDA

-1366 EQDGPVQVRNASIGG
+1366 EKDGPVQVRNASIAG
-1381 RVFID
+1381 RVFLD

-1397 NGLANVSVRLTGTD
+1397 NGLANVGVRLTGTD

-1426 GDYLFNGLAPSDAAG
+1426 GDYVFNGLAPSNAAG
-1441 YTINQDQSTVSGGYN
+1441 YTIRQDQSTVSGGYN
-1456 NGLPQPNSTR
+1456 NGMPQPNSAR

-1479 GSAGIVA
+1479 GSASIAAG
-1486 SGGVISGVVLGSG
+1486 GGVISGIVLGSG
-1499 GQGVQFDFPQVTLYT
+1499 GAGVQFDFPEVTLYT

-1525 NDVRDPATDEPIA
+1525 NDVRDPATDDPIP

-1550 DYVPVTGPTGT
+1550 NYVPVSGPTGT
-1561 ALTDANGFYK
+1561 AQTDASGFYK

-1580 YAVREVLPAGHLN
+1580 YAVREVLPAGYLN

-1602 CGGAGCGAGS
+1602 CGGGGCVAGT
-1612 AQTGVAGD
+1612 AQTGVSGD
-1620 APTTDRISGIRL
+1620 AATTDRISGIRL

-1663 NGSDGGIGGQTIE
+1663 NGSDAGIGGQTIE
-1676 LRNAGGTVVA
+1676 LRDAGGTVVA

-1723 EGTVGGIATGTATGV
+1723 AGTIGGIATGTATGV
-1738 NTTPSQITGITVA
+1738 NTTPSQISGITLT

-1772 RVWMDNNDNGVIDTG
+1772 RVWMDGNDNGVIDAG
-1787 EQGIGGVTVE
+1787 EQGIASVTVE
-1797 LSGTDVNGN
+1797 LTGTDVNGN
-1806 PVTRTT
+1806 PITRTT
-1812 TTGNDGSYLF
+1812 TTGSDGSYLF
-1822 ADLPAGTYAVTEPNQ
+1822 ADLPAGTYTVTEPDQ
-1837 PPLTLNGQT
+1837 PPATLNGQT
-1846 VPGTIGGVPLAGATA
+1846 VPGTIGGVPMAGATA
-1861 TGKATTPSAIGNI
+1861 TNKATTPSAIGNI
-1874 MLGENQHAVQNNFG
+1874 VLGENQHSVQNNFG
-1888 EIPMNGSIAGT
+1888 EIAMSGSIAGT
-1899 VWLDRDNDGVI
+1899 VWLDRNNDGIINVGE
-1910 DAEET
+1910 D
-1915 GIAGVSVRLTGTD
+1915 GIAGVIVRLTGTD
-1928 SMGNTVDVEVQTDAQ
+1928 SMGNPVVVERQTDAH
-1943 GNYLFDGLAPG
+1943 GHYVFEDLAPG
-1954 TYTVTEPTQPAGTL
+1954 TYTVTEPEQPAGTM
-1968 NGKTV
+1968 NGKTRV
-1973 PGTGGGTA
+1973 GSHGGEA
-1981 TPPTTV
+1981 TDVVTTPSAV
-1987 QSEIRGIVLGPNGN
+1987 SNIVLGPNQH
-2001 SVNNN
+2001 SIANN
-2006 FGEIL
+2006 FGEIP
-2011 PASIAGRVYND
+2011 PASISGRVYND

-2067 PNLRPGRYTVTQPN
+2067 PNLRPGRYKVTQPN

-2099 ATPKETPTSSISV
+2099 ATPKETPTSSISD
-2112 IELPSG
+2112 IELSPGEHS
-2118 TQSLENNFGEI
+2118 QSNNFGEI
-2129 NTNLP
+2129 STNVP

-2139 KSLEPA
+2139 KSVDPA
-2145 TLVTGTTAAY
+2145 TLVTGSGATY
-2155 RIVVRNAGKADT
+2155 RVVVRNAGQAAT
-2167 HGEYEVRDRLPQGV
+2167 SGEYEVIDRLPQGV
-2181 TLVEAPTGEGWT
+2181 TLADVPAGDGWT
-2193 CTGTA
+2193 CTGAA
-2198 GETGFAC
+2198 GETRFTC
-2205 RSAAV
+2205 RSATV
-2210 LAAGQTS
+2210 LAAGQT
-2217 PANIHVPVR
+2217 AAAAITAAVR
-2226 VSTDAVA
+2226 VGADASA

-2244 GGEPGAR
+2244 GGEPESR
-2251 QPTDEEKNALEEG
+2251 RPTPEEKQALEG

-2290 AWPDVVVSKSAD
+2290 AWPDVVVSKAAD
-2302 TEVFTVGQKASY
+2302 TAVFTVGQGASY

-2332 SDYLPAGIVLAGVPT
+2332 SEHLPAGIVLSGLPAGD
-2347 GEGWTCTGTVG
+2347 GWTCTGTAG
-2358 ESRIQCAASRALG
+2358 ERRFQCASSRELAAG
-2371 AGETHPGTIKVPV
+2371 ATHPGSIKVPV
-2384 EVLPAALGQGT
+2384 DVLPEAVQQGT

-2403 GGGENPE
+2403 GGGEDPE

-2426 ALELCDPQITQNL
+2426 QLELCDPQISQNL
-2439 CRVPNEVQEAIEDAR
+2439 CRVPNEVQEAPEDTL
-2454 LVISKRGDRSMAE
+2454 LVISKRGDRAMAE
-2467 IGDMVLYTIEVRHV
+2467 VGDTVQYTIEVRHV
-2481 SGTAPRMVNLV
+2481 SGSAARTVNIV
-2492 DVLPRGFTYIDG
+2492 DVLPRGFTYLDG
-2504 TARVGG
+2504 SARVDG
-2510 RALAEPLGRPG
+2510 RGLAEPLGRPG
-2521 PRLGFELGGIDVGG
+2521 PRLGFDLGPIAAGG
-2535 QLVLTYRVRVG
+2535 QLVLTYRVRIG
-2546 VGAQQGDGVNRAQAH
+2546 VGALQGDGINRAQAH

-2571 PVGLTPVPGSI
+2571 PVGLNPLPGST
-2582 PSNRA
+2582 PSNHA

-2599 GEACVLGKVFVDCN
+2599 DEACVLGKVFVDCN
-2613 NNHVQDS
+2613 NNHVQDQ

-2630 YFSNGTWMVSD
+2630 YFSDGTWLVSD

-2648 CGLPPQS
+2648 CGLPPNS
-2655 HTLKVDPSTL
+2655 HTLKVDASTL
-2665 PVGARLT
+2665 PVGSRLT

-2701 GSCSNP
+2701 GSCANP
-2707 LLEQVKA
+2707 VLEQVKA

-2725 TEAGQSPLRFDSKPT
+2725 SEPGQSQLRFESKPV

-2753 PIVQP
+2753 PIVEP
-2758 RPNPPPAAAAQEVQ
+2758 RPNPPSASAAQEVQ

>member
-1 MNNEFEQRIASD
+1 MAP
-13 GVMGESGRTLING
+13 T
-26 ENLLLEGRVGCN
+26 
-38 TSESREKFVYQTHD
+38 
-52 QTDHANNPRVREHGF
+52 AN
-67 VAKAARRWGLLAAAL
+67 AA
-82 LVTPAA
+82 
-88 QADVTATQVIT
+88 VTATQVTT

-105 SQDVNVS
+105 GQDVNVT
-112 VNWTRSSPGGNSI
+112 VDWTRTSVGGDTVTV
-125 LIVIPAQLQVDPPAP
+125 VIPAQLQADPPAP
-140 PANCIYTTPN
+140 PADCSYTAPN
-150 MTCSTT
+150 MVCSTT
-156 AANSGTISF
+156 AGSSGTVTF
-165 PVRGKTVGGFNLTA
+165 PVRGVAAGGFNLTA
-179 TGTSGTPAVF
+179 TGTSGPAAAF
-189 SGSVRDAGDLTVG
+189 SGNARNAGDLTVG
-202 KAMVV
+202 KTMAV
-207 PASGSPLTGGN
+207 PAVGNPLTGGD
-218 STFRLTPNI
+218 SAFRLMPNI
-227 AAGGSNVPVGGSIV
+227 AGGGNDVPVGGSIL

-248 NAATGFVA
+248 NATTGFVVTSVA
-256 TAITPGGPL
+256 FGGPL
-265 TPSCTAVATA
+265 TPSCTAVAAA

-283 TYTAGG
+283 TYSAGG
-289 SPITAE
+289 SPITPA
-295 QLNSSWIEVSGT
+295 QLNASWIDVRGVT
-307 TRSYGSFVNTAS
+307 LSYGSFVNTATVS
-319 INSDNTLYIDLAAG
+319 SGNTLYIDLAAG
-333 NNIASLNYNTEPAT
+333 NNTDSLNYNTEPAT
-347 DLVATITSSLSNS
+347 DLVATITTSLSNS
-360 SASPSSGL
+360 SASPSPGL
-368 SNQTITI
+368 SNQSVTI
-375 GVTNNGPMASAA
+375 GMTNNGPMASAA
-387 GVMVQ
+387 GAVVE

-398 FTIGALPPGCTSVP
+398 FTLGTLPAGCTSTP
-412 ASSLTIAP
+412 ASSLTISP
-420 PVSGGTQTGTWN
+420 PVSGGTVTGTWN
-432 GTRVSCSAGAL
+432 GTKVSCTAGTL
-443 TVGQSAPFVIPV
+443 NVGQSAPFVIPV

-464 EYLPAVLTLPP
+464 EYLPAVLTLPA

-492 MAPLAADLGLI
+492 MAPSAADLGLS

-519 LTVTNRGPETVSWS
+519 LTVTNRGPETVSWDAS
-533 PSQPLRVVDWLD
+533 HPLRVVDWLD
-545 PREITNASVTVTD
+545 PREITNASVTANN
-558 GWVCTVTPASPR
+558 GWTCTLTPASPR
-570 PDGVNPGQT
+570 PDGQYPTQT

-584 ELPGPGTMSV
+584 EHAGPGTMTV
-594 GQSRSFSF
+594 GQSRAFSF

-619 TNIACTGSEVL
+619 TNVACTGSEVL
-630 RLLGLNAG
+630 RLLGLTESD
-638 NGPQPADPEDAG
+638 GPQPADPEDAG

-657 NGTNGQDCQAAD
+657 NGTNGQDCQAANGI
-669 STGTTIEDVRV
+669 GTTIEDVRV

-687 VDGTTWHD
+687 VDGNTWHD
-695 DVAAA
+695 DVADA
-700 PTLAAADNDM
+700 PTLAAGDNDM

-739 ATGAAP
+739 AVGAAP
-745 NYVTPNISFSYDL
+745 TYVTPTIAVAYDTSL
-758 TQAAGATHS
+758 APGVTHS
-767 CPASIPGNPNSY
+767 CPTTISGNPASW
-779 GQGGNTVES
+779 GSTGNTTES
-788 GNTSEQVCSFN
+788 GNTYEQTCSFN

-809 TATLSRPLGAPT
+809 TATLSRPLGVPT
-821 GQLDNT
+821 GQLNNT

-832 PNAFLKDL
+832 TNAFLKDL
-840 SGGGVLSD
+840 SGGNVLSD
-848 SARVLVLPRADVAMT
+848 DARINVLPRADVAMT

-874 GGNKPMA
+874 GGNNPMA

-908 TDSLFTGAATSST
+908 TDSLFTGAATLVM
-921 PAFEVLEVKPAD
+921 PAFDVLEVKPAD
-933 AAKMSCAASNLA
+933 AAKMSCAASDLA
-945 SGSISCVNL
+945 NGTISCVSIA
-954 TPISRHEVQTVTV
+954 TISRHEVQTVTV
-967 RARVKRPPS
+967 RARVKKPPS
-976 YAGAL
+976 YSGAL
-981 GDKLYENVTNT
+981 GDKLYDNVTNT
-992 ARVHLDNMCEYRFDG
+992 AHVHLDNMCEYRADG
-1007 VANSSACGDAN
+1007 VANSSICGDAN

-1033 PSFDLQQGKE
+1033 PSFDLQQGKV
-1043 PVFPAGQSEFRA
+1043 PVFPVGQSEFRA

-1069 PSIAENIEMTDTL
+1069 PSIAENVAMTDAL
-1082 TVPAGFTLAL
+1082 TVPTGFTLAL
-1092 QGTPQNMNAGA
+1092 QGAPQNMNAGA
-1103 ASAGYTLASKTVACT
+1103 ASAGYTLVGKTVACA
-1118 QAAPNA
+1118 QATPNDD
-1124 ATVCTLDT
+1124 TVCTFDT
-1132 LDVSEEVNF
+1132 LDVNEEVNF
-1141 ELVFRPTGVST
+1141 ELVFRPTGASAT
-1152 APVIFGNT
+1152 PEIFGNA
-1160 VNVCAD
+1160 VHVCAD

-1173 SGKCTADS
+1173 SGKCTADP

-1238 VDTLPSGFE
+1238 VDTLPAGFE
-1247 WIATTAPGVG
+1247 WITTTAPSVG

-1268 GGTLAVQPGPPAPDA
+1268 GGNLAVQPGPPAPDA

-1293 ASVTSATPVQQVTC
+1293 ASVTIATPVQQITC

-1326 PKAGVYAGPWL
+1326 PKIGVFAGPWL
-1337 TDVDNHAAVQPGKDA
+1337 TDVDNHVAVQPGKDA

-1366 EQDGPVQVRNASIGG
+1366 EQDGPVQVRNASIAG
-1381 RVFID
+1381 RVFLD

-1397 NGLANVSVRLTGTD
+1397 NGLANVGVRLTGTD
-1411 VYGNAIDVTVTTDAN
+1411 VYGNTIDVTVTTDAN
-1426 GDYLFNGLAPSDAAG
+1426 GDYVFNGLAPSDAAG
-1441 YTINQDQSTVSGGYN
+1441 YTVSQDQSTVSGGYN
-1456 NGLPQPNSTR
+1456 NGMPQPNSTR

-1479 GSAGIVA
+1479 GTASIAAG
-1486 SGGVISGVVLGSG
+1486 GGVISGVVLGSG
-1499 GQGVQFDFPQVTLYT
+1499 GAGVQFDFPEVTLYT

-1525 NDVRDPATDEPIA
+1525 NDVRDPATDDPIP

-1550 DYVPVTGPTGT
+1550 DYVPVGGPTGT
-1561 ALTDANGFYK
+1561 AITDAAGFYK

-1602 CGGAGCGAGS
+1602 CGGGACSAGT

-1652 VFMDYDNDGVQ
+1652 VFMDYDNDGAQ
-1663 NGSDGGIGGQTIE
+1663 NGSDAGIGGQTIE
-1676 LRNAGGTVVA
+1676 LRDAGGTVVA

-1723 EGTVGGIATGTATGV
+1723 EGTIGGAAMGTATGV
-1738 NTTPSQITGITVA
+1738 TITPSQIAGITLT

-1772 RVWMDNNDNGVIDTG
+1772 RVWMDNNDNGAINAG
-1787 EQGIGGVTVE
+1787 EQGIAGITVK
-1797 LSGTDVNGN
+1797 LTGIDINGN
-1806 PVTRTT
+1806 PVSRTT
-1812 TTGNDGSYLF
+1812 TTGSDGSYLF
-1822 ADLPAGTYAVTEPNQ
+1822 ADLPAGSYAVTEPDQ
-1837 PPLTLNGQT
+1837 PPMTLNGQT
-1846 VPGTIGGVPLAGATA
+1846 VLGTIGGAPMAGATA

-1874 MLGENQHAVQNNFG
+1874 VLGENQHSVQNNFG
-1888 EIPMNGSIAGT
+1888 EIPMNGSIAGI

-1910 DAEET
+1910 DADET
-1915 GIAGVSVRLTGTD
+1915 GIAGVTVRLTGTD
-1928 SMGNTVDVEVQTDAQ
+1928 SMGNTVDVEVQTDTQ

-1954 TYTVTEPTQPAGTL
+1954 TYTVTEPIQPDGTL
-1968 NGKTV
+1968 NGKTI

-1981 TPPTTV
+1981 TAPTSV
-1987 QSEIRGIVLGPNGN
+1987 PSEIRGIVLGPNGN

-2006 FGEIL
+2006 FGEIP

-2022 DNDNGQVDSG
+2022 DNDNGKVDSG

-2217 PANIHVPVR
+2217 PANIRALVR

-2264 GDVGILPVCE
+2264 GDVGILPVCG
-2274 ADVVHNAC
+2274 ADVIHNAC

-2332 SDYLPAGIVLAGVPT
+2332 SDYLPAGIVLAGLPT
-2347 GEGWTCTGTVG
+2347 GEGWTCTGTMG
-2358 ESRIQCAASRALG
+2358 EGRIQCAASRALG
-2371 AGETHPGTIKVPV
+2371 AGETHPGAIKVPV
-2384 EVLPAALGQGT
+2384 DVLPAALEQGT

-2504 TARVGG
+2504 TARVDG
-2510 RALAEPLGRPG
+2510 RIVAEPLGRPG
-2521 PRLGFELGGIDVGG
+2521 PRLGFELGPISAGG
-2535 QLVLTYRVRVG
+2535 QRVLTYRVRIG
-2546 VGAQQGDGVNRAQAH
+2546 VGALQGDGVNRAQAH
-2561 GCSIAGGCID
+2561 GCLADTGCID
-2571 PVGLTPVPGSI
+2571 PNGLSPLPGSV
-2582 PSNRA
+2582 PSNHA

-2599 GEACVLGKVFVDCN
+2599 DEACVLGKVFVDCN
-2613 NNHVQDS
+2613 NNHVQDA

-2630 YFSNGTWMVSD
+2630 YFSNGTWVISD

-2725 TEAGQSPLRFDSKPT
+2725 NEAGQSQLRFESKPL

-2753 PIVQP
+2753 PIVEP
-2758 RPNPPPAAAAQEVQ
+2758 RPNPPSASAAQEVQ